1 MKSTLKD
8 QNISLWDELDLDETE
23 TVARLD
29 RLSAGRLQ
37 RLRTEDLLL
46 YHGDLALKLAG
57 LQDKDLVT
65 NRLCLQ
71 FAANSSAGL
80 DEGMSISM
88 LSSCPTC
95 CSSMPK
101 CLAEVILDRS
111 LYQDEKGYSEFV
123 AEYGGQF
130 HVIRGGP
137 YLRWKEKDPVM

>member
-1 MKSTLKD
+1 MKD
-8 QNISLWDELDLDETE
+8 QNISLWDGSDLDEPE

-29 RLSAGRLQ
+29 RLNAGRLQ

-46 YHGDLALKLAG
+46 YRGDLALKLAS

-71 FAANSSAGL
+71 FAANSSASL
-80 DEGMSISM
+80 DEGMSTSM

-95 CSSMPK
+95 CTSTPK
-101 CLAEVILDRS
+101 GLAELILDRS
-111 LYQDEKGYSEFV
+111 LYRDEKGYFEYV

-130 HVIRGGP
+130 HVIREGP
-137 YLRWKEKDPVM
+137 YLCWKEKDPSCER

>member
-1 MKSTLKD
+1 VPNLFNKGMKSTLKD

-65 NRLCLQ
+65 KTLFAVRCQQ
-71 FAANSSAGL
+71 FCGS
-80 DEGMSISM
+80 
-88 LSSCPTC
+88 
-95 CSSMPK
+95 
-101 CLAEVILDRS
+101 
-111 LYQDEKGYSEFV
+111 
-123 AEYGGQF
+123 
-130 HVIRGGP
+130 
-137 YLRWKEKDPVM
+137 